1 MSIPAGTGRPA
12 DPREVSRCPQKRI
25 GFENDPRGDSFY
37 NGSHYRAVAA
47 HPRREEDPMATFI
60 VLSSFTEQGIRN
72 VKETINRAEAFKE
85 MAKKR
90 GATVKDMYWT
100 LGSRDTVVVFEAPD
114 DETAAALVMSVSS
127 VGNVRSETL
136 RAFSVDEMKK
146 TLGKMV

>member
-1 MSIPAGTGRPA
+1 
-12 DPREVSRCPQKRI
+12 
-25 GFENDPRGDSFY
+25 
-37 NGSHYRAVAA
+37 
-47 HPRREEDPMATFI
+47 MATFI

-72 VKETINRAEAFKE
+72 VKETVNRAEAFKE

-100 LGSRDTVVVFEAPD
+100 LGSHDTVVVFEAPD

-127 VGNVRSETL
+127 LGNVRSETL

>member
-1 MSIPAGTGRPA
+1 
-12 DPREVSRCPQKRI
+12 
-25 GFENDPRGDSFY
+25 
-37 NGSHYRAVAA
+37 
-47 HPRREEDPMATFI
+47 MATFI

-90 GATVKDMYWT
+90 GATVKDMHWT

-127 VGNVRSETL
+127 LGNVRSETL

-146 TLGKMV
+146 TLVKMV